1 VNQMQRSMPTEQVD
15 PEVRRSS
22 PITPRAVL
30 VGAVA
35 VATLGLINPYL
46 AFVSQTWDVGSGS
59 LLNSP
64 VLVLFLL
71 VFLNGL
77 IIRLWPGRSFAREE
91 LLVVYGMLI
100 VSVGL
105 AMQGGLP
112 YLVSMTTYPFYMATP
127 ENGWEHMIWPY
138 VPLWLRLSDLQ
149 YVRWFWEGSPEG
161 YVVPWQAWYTPLA
174 AWMGF
179 TIALMAGMFSLGAL
193 VRKDWIERQ
202 RLAFPLV
209 DVPLAITG
217 DEARPTLR
225 SSIFN
230 NRIFWLGFAIPAVIA
245 TLNWLHII
253 YPAVPSVQLYSIEVG
268 RYFAG
273 KGLPWSVLSG
283 HMGLRIS
290 IIFSVI
296 GISCLLPAEVSLS
309 LWLFYVLYRI
319 QLLIWASF
327 GIAEEGGTAAVA
339 INPQLFIGFQE
350 AGGFLALTGVV
361 LWQSRKALKAAWL
374 SLTGRAR
381 EALDPYAPL
390 SGRWALLIF
399 SASNIFMIW
408 WAVRAGMSWWGF
420 VAFIGVFYAVLMGAS
435 RLVAAGGVMYVDT
448 GFFPRG
454 VILSTVGAHA
464 LGPATLTMYTYMS
477 VIYMYDPM
485 NLAMPQMMNSFKLV
499 HSGRIRG
506 RGFSWAALLA
516 IVVIM
521 VFGVYA
527 LLRLIHIHGGT
538 ALPDWPFSVYPSWG
552 FGELDGTLR
561 SPEFPDNYLRLA
573 MVIGAAF
580 TLLIVWLHTQ
590 YVWWPVSPVGFLIA
604 SSYETN
610 RSIWVNLFIAW
621 TISTL
626 IRRYGG
632 LRLFRTLRPAFL
644 GLVLGDYVPQGF
656 FAVLSSIFGITQ
668 PVG

>member
-1 VNQMQRSMPTEQVD
+1 
-15 PEVRRSS
+15 
-22 PITPRAVL
+22 
-30 VGAVA
+30 
-35 VATLGLINPYL
+35 
-46 AFVSQTWDVGSGS
+46 
-59 LLNSP
+59 
-64 VLVLFLL
+64 
-71 VFLNGL
+71 
-77 IIRLWPGRSFAREE
+77 
-91 LLVVYGMLI
+91 
-100 VSVGL
+100 
-105 AMQGGLP
+105 
-112 YLVSMTTYPFYMATP
+112 
-127 ENGWEHMIWPY
+127 
-138 VPLWLRLSDLQ
+138 
-149 YVRWFWEGSPEG
+149 
-161 YVVPWQAWYTPLA
+161 
-174 AWMGF
+174 
-179 TIALMAGMFSLGAL
+179 
-193 VRKDWIERQ
+193 
-202 RLAFPLV
+202 
-209 DVPLAITG
+209 
-217 DEARPTLR
+217 
-225 SSIFN
+225 
-230 NRIFWLGFAIPAVIA
+230 
-245 TLNWLHII
+245 
-253 YPAVPSVQLYSIEVG
+253 
-268 RYFAG
+268 
-273 KGLPWSVLSG
+273 
-283 HMGLRIS
+283 
-290 IIFSVI
+290 
-296 GISCLLPAEVSLS
+296 
-309 LWLFYVLYRI
+309 
-319 QLLIWASF
+319 
-327 GIAEEGGTAAVA
+327 
-339 INPQLFIGFQE
+339 
-350 AGGFLALTGVV
+350 
-361 LWQSRKALKAAWL
+361 
-374 SLTGRAR
+374 
-381 EALDPYAPL
+381 
-390 SGRWALLIF
+390 
-399 SASNIFMIW
+399 MIW